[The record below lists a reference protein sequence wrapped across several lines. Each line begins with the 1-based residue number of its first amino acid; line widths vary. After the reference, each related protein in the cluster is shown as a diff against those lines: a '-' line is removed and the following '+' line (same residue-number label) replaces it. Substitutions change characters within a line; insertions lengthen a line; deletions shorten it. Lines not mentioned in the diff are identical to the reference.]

1 MAPFYGCG
9 SAASRLVPLRGGSLL
24 FTTKFPEIPGTHFID
39 LGRMNG
45 WVDLG
50 ATQWF
55 WTRDRWIGN
64 WAPQPLRTMSLMLF
78 WCLYYWL
85 WQDFILCFDVSIVDF
100 EQSQCRLEKYQYYEL
115 EGIMLL
121 CFCQFSAEVDIL
133 GLITDFFSSIQ
144 SISE

>member
-1 MAPFYGCG
+1 MAPFYGWG
-9 SAASRLVPLRGGSLL
+9 STVSRLQPLRGGSLL
-24 FTTKFPEIPGTHFID
+24 FTIKFPEIPGTHFID
-39 LGRMNG
+39 HGRMKG
-45 WVDLG
+45 WIDLG

-85 WQDFILCFDVSIVDF
+85 WQDFIHCFDVSIVDF
-100 EQSQCRLEKYQYYEL
+100 EQCRLEKYQYYEL

-144 SISE
+144 SIS